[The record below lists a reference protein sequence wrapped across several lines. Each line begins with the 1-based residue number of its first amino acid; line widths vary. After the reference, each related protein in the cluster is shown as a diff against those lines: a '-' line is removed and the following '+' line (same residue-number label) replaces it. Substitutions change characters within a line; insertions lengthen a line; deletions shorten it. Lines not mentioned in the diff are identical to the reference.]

1 MECET
6 SGARTRSGR
15 GRVPALTGFS
25 KEELISQGRWAT
37 VHIAAVVW
45 ALTGCAIEQ
54 EISRTPR
61 TAVEQLLLTS
71 AVERAL
77 TNLTLTLPLNADLHL
92 EVSGFYID
100 RSRLTMRDQTSGVVQ
115 DPTVDFLLVKDSVA
129 VSLGR
134 MGYRIRRREDQPAY
148 LVKIS
153 IESMGTMQGLTFV
166 GMPPIQSVIIPFALP
181 ELTLY
186 KRQTQVGYARLHLD
200 AFDNVTGEYKGS
212 SATIIGRTYYD
223 QYTALFYIIWVDT
236 DLTAAPL

>member
-1 MECET
+1 MLLFL
-6 SGARTRSGR
+6 A
-15 GRVPALTGFS
+15 
-25 KEELISQGRWAT
+25 
-37 VHIAAVVW
+37 
-45 ALTGCAIEQ
+45 GCAIEQ

-77 TNLTLTLPLNADLHL
+77 TNLTLTLPAKASLHL

-100 RSRLTMRDQTSGVVQ
+100 RARLSMRDKTTGVLQ
-115 DPTVDFLLVKDSVA
+115 DPTVDFLLVKDTVA

-153 IESMGTMQGLTFV
+153 IESLGTMQGLTFV
-166 GMPPIQSVIIPFALP
+166 GMPPIQSIFIPLALP

-186 KRQTQVGYARLHLD
+186 KLQSQSGYARFHLD
-200 AFDNVTGEYKGS
+200 VFDNLTGEYKGS
-212 SATIIGRTYYD
+212 SATIIGRTHYD
-223 QYTALFYIIWVDT
+223 QYTALFYITWIKT
-236 DLTAAPL
+236 DLTAPP